1 VELNVAVATIG
12 TVVFAA
18 SACGSSPSKPA
29 SSSTTTASTASGAT
43 TSLSAT
49 ASNSPSATTPVSGV
63 SNSQTYAVTPS
74 STTGQ
79 SPDGQHTWTLNVD
92 TIGGGDTKVADAF
105 NTAVKSAA
113 QQQLDTAK
121 PGPSDNPGLT
131 WNFETTPTISFTAG
145 AVSELLEGV
154 AYTQN
159 AAHPSS
165 WVSTVVIDSRS
176 ASPITLK
183 DLFADEQKG
192 LDRLSQQT
200 RQLAPGVL
208 GSGPTPM
215 ADAPGNAPT
224 EANFAHWLPTT
235 QGIEIH
241 FNDYQL
247 GPHGLV
253 VVTVPWSAVDDLLA
267 PGMTAL
273 RQP

>member
-1 VELNVAVATIG
+1 
-12 TVVFAA
+12 
-18 SACGSSPSKPA
+18 
-29 SSSTTTASTASGAT
+29 
-43 TSLSAT
+43 
-49 ASNSPSATTPVSGV
+49 
-63 SNSQTYAVTPS
+63 
-74 STTGQ
+74 
-79 SPDGQHTWTLNVD
+79 
-92 TIGGGDTKVADAF
+92 
-105 NTAVKSAA
+105 
-113 QQQLDTAK
+113 
-121 PGPSDNPGLT
+121 
-131 WNFETTPTISFTAG
+131 
-145 AVSELLEGV
+145 V
-154 AYTQN
+154 AYTQT